1 MTDRKTL
8 GLTSA
13 IGIVISS
20 MVGAGLY
27 TTSGFALADLKT
39 PSLVLLAWG
48 IGGIIALCG
57 AVGYGSLARQYQ
69 ESGGEYLYLSKTVHP
84 AVGFLAGV
92 VSIVAGFTGAIA
104 FAAITLEASLLDL
117 SEFPV
122 QLPAGLIASAVVVL
136 AAMQH
141 MFRVRI
147 GSQLQNVIVIS
158 KLTLLLIFIAV
169 AFSQFPNQW
178 ESWNSG
184 HRQESSAVTLAT
196 FATSLMWISFSYCGF
211 NAAIYCAA
219 EIKNTERIVPRAL
232 LMGTLLVVAFY
243 WCINLVFVYAAP
255 YEKVAG
261 QEQIATIVAGDIGG
275 TSFAW
280 LMGLVIVISLYTS
293 ISVSMMIGPRVLA
306 RMAEDGNLP
315 GWFNFQ
321 GETPRIAICLQ
332 AIASILF
339 IQVTT
344 LRELLTYLSF
354 TLSLCSAITVGSLLL
369 SQQRKPLRLWQK
381 FAAGFFTL
389 ATLVISFLGASRN
402 PWESAAGL
410 ATIFVG
416 LLIYWLISRS
426 RSNVNGDR

>member
-1 MTDRKTL
+1 MTDRKIL

-27 TTSGFALADLKT
+27 TTSGFALADLKS
-39 PSLVLLAWG
+39 PALVLLAWG
-48 IGGIIALCG
+48 IAGVIALCG
-57 AVGYGSLARQYQ
+57 AIGYGALARQFQ

-84 AVGFLAGV
+84 AVGFLAGI

-117 SEFPV
+117 SKSLD
-122 QLPAGLIASAVVVL
+122 QLPAGSIASTVVVL
-136 AAMQH
+136 AALQH

-147 GSQLQNVIVIS
+147 GSQLQNAIVLS
-158 KLTLLLIFIAV
+158 KLSLLLIFIAV
-169 AFSQFPNQW
+169 AFTQFPDQW
-178 ESWNSG
+178 DSWNS
-184 HRQESSAVTLAT
+184 RTSIQTSSVSLST

-211 NAAIYCAA
+211 NAAIYCAG
-219 EIKNTERIVPRAL
+219 EIKNTEQTVPRAL
-232 LMGTLLVVAFY
+232 LIGTLLVVGFY
-243 WCINLVFVYAAP
+243 WGINSVFVYAAP
-255 YEKVAG
+255 YDQVAG

-275 TSFAW
+275 VWFAW

-293 ISVSMMIGPRVLA
+293 VSVSMMIGPRVLA

-321 GETPRIAICLQ
+321 GETPRIAIFLQ

-369 SQQRKPLRLWQK
+369 GRHRNQIRLWQK
-381 FAAGFFTL
+381 IAASFFTL
-389 ATLVISFLGASRN
+389 ATLMISFLGASRN
-402 PWESAAGL
+402 PRESAAGL
-410 ATIFVG
+410 MTILVG
-416 LLIYWLISRS
+416 LLIYWLISRRRMS
-426 RSNVNGDR
+426 VNQD